1 MQHSTMMMGGPFLGN
16 LVVIAIVGAIAI
28 ACFAAMFVMLFRP
41 GEEDTTHPK
50 YQVLRDD
57 R

>member
-1 MQHSTMMMGGPFLGN
+1 MMMGGPFLGN